1 MKITAAILV
10 TSHKHGTDYGLYPNE
25 VVAYDALYDYVVQFW
40 EDQCDGEM
48 PEHAQDAIDL
58 YFEQNAY
65 HEWWEICTRTL
76 DMSGSA
82 LRALLSDEEEI
93 R

>member
-1 MKITAAILV
+1 MKINATILV
-10 TSHKHGTDYGLYPNE
+10 TSHKHGTDYGLYPNAT
-25 VVAYDALYDYVVQFW
+25 VAYEALYDYVCEFW
-40 EDQCDGEM
+40 DDQCEGEM
-48 PEHAQDAIDL
+48 PENADDAIDE

-65 HEWWEICTRTL
+65 DEWWEIAPRTL
-76 DMSGSA
+76 DISGSA